1 MGVKGSLLDIYVYL
15 FIGSIADLLNR
26 SLRIFL
32 RAELLDEVMLVDLP
46 FHEDGDEEKEEMGAK
61 NEE

>member
-46 FHEDGDEEKEEMGAK
+46 FHEDGDY
-61 NEE
+61 